1 MHVKHLDQ
9 DLVPGK
15 YSLRGAV
22 VVIGV
27 FVSVPCLLIKPT
39 AP

>member
-9 DLVPGK
+9 DLVHGGTL
-15 YSLRGAV
+15 SVEAV